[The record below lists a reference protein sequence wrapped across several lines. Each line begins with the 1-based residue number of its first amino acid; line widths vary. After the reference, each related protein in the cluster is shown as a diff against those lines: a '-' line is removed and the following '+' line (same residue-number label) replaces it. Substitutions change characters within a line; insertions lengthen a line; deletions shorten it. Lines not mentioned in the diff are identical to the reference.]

1 MWAGVAASG
10 SPISR
15 WTTSTPAASS
25 ARALASTSKADSVPS
40 RAMRSASFMTRY
52 GKPMGEH
59 EVRVQ
64 RPGERFPRER
74 ELAWRL
80 AEAAA
85 DPVPVEPEVAEVAA
99 NRVLDDVAVALPAL
113 DRGPPAAA
121 RAQALAHPRDGGAT
135 LLGLGPGTRVAA
147 EWAAWANGTAVRE

>member
-1 MWAGVAASG
+1 MWDGVAASG

-25 ARALASTSKADSVPS
+25 ALALARTSKADSVPS
-40 RAMRSASFMTRY
+40 SRMRSASFMTGY
-52 GKPMGEH
+52 GSPMRDH

-80 AEAAA
+80 AELAA
-85 DPVPVEPEVAEVAA
+85 DPVPVEPEVAELAA
-99 NRVLDDVAVALPAL
+99 NRLLDDVAVAVAAL
-113 DRGPPAAA
+113 DRDPPVAA
-121 RAQALAHPRDGGAT
+121 RTQALAHARPGGAPPP
-135 LLGLGPGTRVAA
+135 GLGPGDPAAA
-147 EWAAWANGTAVRE
+147 EG